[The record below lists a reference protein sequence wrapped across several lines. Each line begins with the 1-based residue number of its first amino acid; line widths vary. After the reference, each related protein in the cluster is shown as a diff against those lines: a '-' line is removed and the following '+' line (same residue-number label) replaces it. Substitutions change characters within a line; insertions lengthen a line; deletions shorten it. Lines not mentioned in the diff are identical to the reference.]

1 MKGSAVAKRY
11 AKALFEV
18 ALEKNLLDQVEQDLH
33 AVVQAFEATPE
44 LLKWLSHPETDVEK
58 KKEVFAS
65 LFKEAHETVR
75 NLLFLLGDRRR
86 EGIIADIYADFKSL
100 ADEARGVA
108 EATVTTAF
116 PLSDKEKEQLVQVFQ
131 PMIGKKIRITEKVDS
146 DILGGVIVQV
156 GDKLYDGS
164 LRTKLIR
171 FQERLKGTRVG

>member
-1 MKGSAVAKRY
+1 LA
-11 AKALFEV
+11 
-18 ALEKNLLDQVEQDLH
+18 
-33 AVVQAFEATPE
+33 
-44 LLKWLSHPETDVEK
+44 
-58 KKEVFAS
+58 
-65 LFKEAHETVR
+65 
-75 NLLFLLGDRRR
+75 DRRR

-116 PLSDKEKEQLVQVFQ
+116 PLSDEEKEQLVQVFQ

-164 LRTKLIR
+164 LKTKLIR